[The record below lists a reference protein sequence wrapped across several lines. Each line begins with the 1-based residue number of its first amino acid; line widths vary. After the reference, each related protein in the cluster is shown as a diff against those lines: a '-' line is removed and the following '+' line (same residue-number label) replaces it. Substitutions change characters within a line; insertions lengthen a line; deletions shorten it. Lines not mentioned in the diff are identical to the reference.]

1 MVARTLKNPLAAG
14 IVAAAL
20 ILPAA
25 AHAGE
30 NRAGA
35 AIPKSGYDTAKK
47 DDKAKPTVGPK
58 DGFPDNRGIDRAY
71 ERSNE
76 HSALHRNDSKG

>member
-1 MVARTLKNPLAAG
+1 MVARTLKTPFAAG
-14 IVAAAL
+14 ILVAAL

-25 AHAGE
+25 AHAGN
-30 NRAGA
+30 NRAA
-35 AIPKSGYDTAKK
+35 AAMPKGGYETSKK
-47 DDKAKPTVGPK
+47 DDKTRPSVGPK